1 MQVEQRFTLPVPP
14 AQAWPAFHDIALLVE
29 CLPGASLAGELRDGE
44 VPLRFEVRMGPIV
57 AAFTGSGRVGFD
69 EAARSGRFEG
79 AAADRKTNSRVKGA
93 ADFALAEAGAGTEV
107 TVRVDYTLS
116 GTLAQFGRIGL
127 VREIANTLTA
137 QFAANLEARL
147 NATLPAAA
155 PATAP
160 AAPPAQHIPRE
171 IAPDSPPMWLAA
183 EAVPAGATAAS
194 AGRAGALPLS
204 LTALLARVLRERWSR
219 LARRV
224 SPGGRR

>member
-29 CLPGASLAGELRDGE
+29 CLPGASLAGELKEGE

-107 TVRVDYTLS
+107 SVRVDYTLS

-147 NATLPAAA
+147 NATLPQAPPAAA
-155 PATAP
+155 PAP
-160 AAPPAQHIPRE
+160 QIPRE

-183 EAVPAGATAAS
+183 EAVPAVAIAAS

-224 SPGGRR
+224 SPRGRR